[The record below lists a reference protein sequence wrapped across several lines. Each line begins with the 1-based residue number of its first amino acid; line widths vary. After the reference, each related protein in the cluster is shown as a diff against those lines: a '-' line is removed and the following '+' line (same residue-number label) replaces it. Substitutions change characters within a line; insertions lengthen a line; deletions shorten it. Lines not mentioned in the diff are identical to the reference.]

1 MKRFLVFAVILGL
14 AFWGCAEK
22 KPVSTLPQ
30 QEEMKQPPQTGEVE
44 QPKKTTGKV
53 SEEVVKVEPGETAP
67 REVEIP
73 GMFKDI
79 HFDYDKYEIR
89 EDARITLRAVAD
101 YLIKNPANKILIE
114 GHCDDRGTSE
124 YNLGLGDKR
133 AKSAKDYLVSLGV
146 PSARVDV
153 ISYGKEKP
161 LCTEHTEDCWARNR
175 RAHFVI
181 LKGKG

>member
-1 MKRFLVFAVILGL
+1 MKKFLMVAVILGF

-22 KPVSTLPQ
+22 KPVATLPQ
-30 QEEMKQPPQTGEVE
+30 QEEMKQPSQNVEAERPKQTPARIPEEGV
-44 QPKKTTGKV
+44 KTE
-53 SEEVVKVEPGETAP
+53 SGETAP
-67 REVEIP
+67 KEVELP
-73 GMFKDI
+73 GLFKDI

-89 EDARITLRAVAD
+89 EDAKITLKAVAD

-124 YNLGLGDKR
+124 YNLGLGDRR
-133 AKSAKDYLVSLGV
+133 ARSAKDYIVSLGV